1 MVSEDLGCLVC
12 GSARSSPI
20 LTMRPV
26 PVLPNAVYA
35 SREAA
40 LGVDR
45 AAIELRQCLS
55 CSHVYNAIFDE
66 ERVRYAPDGYG
77 NPLGASAVFR
87 AYQSA
92 LVQGLIE
99 RFGLQGR
106 AAFEI
111 GAGDGGFLT
120 ELVESGMASGTG
132 LDPSSADARL
142 LDGAVELSARQLSDA
157 DRGTADLLVMR
168 HVLEHL
174 ADPGGLLR
182 QSSGVLREQGPAAA
196 YLEVPNGGFALG
208 PRGVWD
214 VIYEH
219 PSVFTARSLATLVQ
233 RAGLTVEDISSA
245 YDNQFLQAFVR
256 RSQPSAA
263 AVQPGESPSM
273 EGEVAVFS
281 DEFATATAA
290 WSDLLAAR
298 AERNNPT
305 VIWGAGSKGVMFCN
319 LVATGIETVID
330 ANPAKQGRFIPG
342 TGQPIEGPSAL
353 DGSRDLL
360 IIVMNDAYLDEI
372 KSAAETENVMSAM
385 APPTAGLEK
394 PG

>member
-1 MVSEDLGCLVC
+1 MVSENSVCPVC
-12 GSARSSPI
+12 GSTRSAPV
-20 LTMRPV
+20 LEMPPV

-35 SREAA
+35 TREAGLA
-40 LGVDR
+40 ADT
-45 AAIELRQCLS
+45 AAIELRQCLD
-55 CSHVYNAIFDE
+55 CGHVYNAIFDE

-92 LVQGLIE
+92 LVGELVE
-99 RFGLQGR
+99 RFGLEGR

-111 GAGDGGFLT
+111 GAGDGSFLA
-120 ELVESGMASGTG
+120 ELVEAGMASGIG
-132 LDPSSADARL
+132 LDPSSSEVVLLDGTVQLSARL
-142 LDGAVELSARQLSDA
+142 LSDG
-157 DRGTADLLVMR
+157 DRNTADLLVMR

-174 ADPGGLLR
+174 ADPAGLLR
-182 QSSGVLREQGPAAA
+182 QSSGVLRSEGPAVA

-219 PSVFTARSLATLVQ
+219 PSIFTARSMATLVA
-233 RAGLTVEDISSA
+233 RAGLAVEDISAA

-256 RSQPSAA
+256 RAESTAAKTQPS
-263 AVQPGESPSM
+263 ECPSM
-273 EGEVAVFS
+273 EGEASAFA
-281 DEFATATAA
+281 EAFATATTA
-290 WSDLLAAR
+290 WGALLAAR
-298 AERNNPT
+298 AERGDHT

-319 LVATGIETVID
+319 LVAVGGETVID
-330 ANPAKQGRFIPG
+330 ASPAKQGRFIPG

-353 DGSRDLL
+353 QGLRDPL

-372 KSAAETENVMSAM
+372 KTTAKTENVMSAM
-385 APPTAGLEK
+385 APPVG
-394 PG
+394 